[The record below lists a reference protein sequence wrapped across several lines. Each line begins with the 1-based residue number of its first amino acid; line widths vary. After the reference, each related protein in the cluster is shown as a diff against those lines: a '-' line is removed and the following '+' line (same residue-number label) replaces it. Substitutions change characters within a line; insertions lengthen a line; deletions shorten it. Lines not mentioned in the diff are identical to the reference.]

1 MKTNI
6 SDLMDCWP
14 GPVPDLEDQPVADL
28 DALRARTLEKV
39 RAQGG
44 RTKRRRV
51 PRAVVL
57 AAVLAACVV
66 GAGAATGQLQAV
78 LTRDWRHDTLV
89 SSPEEAAADAARRAE
104 ETGENMAYGWI
115 NPNGDPPV
123 PLEEMVEKAR
133 AKSAS
138 WDTGDCIG
146 GTFGPLINRWTGP
159 EVTDQTGAVW
169 SRTIHGVEQGHS
181 PLSALF
187 PRTYTKY
194 EYTARTPADL
204 DTVLSGLVTPDTD
217 WLTETFTA
225 PDWANFYYRI
235 YDSRQVLRGEVC
247 HLLYTLP
254 EGRYVQLSYGYAPG
268 ETFSSSYLME
278 SHYDRAETYTSATGL
293 EAVIRTKNGILWA
306 DTATPEFL
314 LSLYGG
320 YLTVEEAEAILDHIS
335 VELAPED

>member
-1 MKTNI
+1 MKSNI
-6 SDLMDCWP
+6 SDLMDRWP
-14 GPVPDLEDQPVADL
+14 GPVPPLEDQPVADL

-39 RAQGG
+39 RAQGK
-44 RTKRRRV
+44 RTKGRRV

-66 GAGAATGQLQAV
+66 LAGAATGQLQAV

-104 ETGENMAYGWI
+104 ETGENVAYGWI

-146 GTFGPLINRWTGP
+146 GTFGPLINQWTGP

-254 EGRYVQLSYGYAPG
+254 EGIVLVDGEPLRPGGDLHLRHRAGGGDPHEKRHPLGRHGHAGVSPLPLRRVSYRGGGGGHPG
-268 ETFSSSYLME
+268 PYL
-278 SHYDRAETYTSATGL
+278 RGAGPRRLTA
-293 EAVIRTKNGILWA
+293 ITK
-306 DTATPEFL
+306 PR
-314 LSLYGG
+314 
-320 YLTVEEAEAILDHIS
+320 
-335 VELAPED
+335 P